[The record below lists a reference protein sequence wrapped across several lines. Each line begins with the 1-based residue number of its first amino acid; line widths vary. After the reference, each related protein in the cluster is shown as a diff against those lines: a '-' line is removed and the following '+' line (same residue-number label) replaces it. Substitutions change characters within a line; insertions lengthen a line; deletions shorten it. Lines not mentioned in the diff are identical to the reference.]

1 MCRMTW
7 RMIANDWQKHPWF
20 RFLLCAVGAVFA
32 AVWLLAVLA
41 GELAFPGPPGTGGE
55 AFAFATFLGLL
66 GGACWRGGTRAWEDL
81 GRPAVPARTREMVYA
96 ALAVP
101 VVIALPGLALGA
113 GYGQDW
119 LGAGL
124 AAAGI
129 WAWWRFGRHA
139 AAAPVPAP
147 APGPGPER
155 LH

>member
-7 RMIANDWQKHPWF
+7 RMIANDWHKHPWF
-20 RFLLCAVGAVFA
+20 RVVLCAVGAVFA

-55 AFAFATFLGLL
+55 VFAMAAFGAVVGA
-66 GGACWRGGTRAWEDL
+66 ACWRGGTRAWADL
-81 GRPAVPARTREMVYA
+81 GRPAPSPQTRQMVYA

-101 VVIALPGLALGA
+101 VVVALPGAILGA
-113 GYGQDW
+113 GYAQSW

-129 WAWWRFGRHA
+129 WAWRRFGRHA